1 MELIVKH
8 FRDLSTQELYE
19 ILRVRE
25 SVFVVEQN
33 CPYQEIDGNDL
44 FAYHVYFKEKDQI
57 QAYVRVLKQDP
68 ESEKVI
74 IGRVL
79 TVNRGSGLGRKIM
92 LEGIRIAKEKF
103 NADSIYVGAQVYA
116 KGFYEGVGFQQIS
129 DEYVED
135 GIPHISM
142 RYH

>member
-1 MELIVKH
+1 MELIIKH
-8 FRDLSTQELYE
+8 FKDLTTQELYE
-19 ILRVRE
+19 ILRIRE

-33 CPYQEIDGNDL
+33 CPYQEIDGKDFL
-44 FAYHVYFKEKDQI
+44 AYHVYFKENDQI
-57 QAYVRVLKQDP
+57 QAYVRVLRQEP
-68 ESEKVI
+68 ESDKVI

-92 LEGIRIAKEKF
+92 LEGIRVAKEKF
-103 NADSIYVGAQVYA
+103 NAHSIYVGAQVYA

-135 GIPHISM
+135 GIPHIHM
-142 RYH
+142 RYC

>member
-1 MELIVKH
+1 MELIIKH
-8 FRDLSTQELYE
+8 FKDLTTQELYE

-44 FAYHVYFKEKDQI
+44 LSYHVYFKENDKI
-57 QAYVRVLKQDP
+57 QAYVRVLRQEP
-68 ESEKVI
+68 ESDKVI

-92 LEGIRIAKEKF
+92 LEGIRVAEEKF

-135 GIPHISM
+135 GIPHIHM

>member
-8 FRDLSTQELYE
+8 FKDLTTQELYE

-44 FAYHVYFKEKDQI
+44 LSYHVYFKVNNQI
-57 QAYVRVLKQDP
+57 QAYVRVLKQD
-68 ESEKVI
+68 SDKVI

-92 LEGIRIAKEKF
+92 LEGIRVAKEKF
-103 NADSIYVGAQVYA
+103 DADSIYVGAQVYA